1 MSPSLLLCLLA
12 LPAGGDPSETLA
24 LPEPVAGSS
33 TWAGSEAEL
42 ERVAAA
48 AEQAAEAGDP
58 LALSRLLLMTNL
70 GELLDRRGRSLA
82 GLQRIRQAKKVDPL
96 TRAQATFL
104 AAAKTEELGQLESA
118 REIRQSLG
126 LAERYWVIGPFDNS
140 AGGGHRAPFA
150 PELGLDLDAEVVG
163 KDRRLKWRSAGD
175 AAVLGT
181 LPISSLMY
189 PAKDSTAYAL
199 VAIESAVEQAA
210 AVRTGST
217 DALRLYLNGQEIYSS
232 EADRRA
238 ALDQDAAPVW
248 LPKGTSTLLVKCS
261 WIGRSARLYLR
272 VTAPDGS
279 PLPGVRLLGEEAEL
293 RRAIS
298 EAKARRPAA
307 PRKLTVSQVDAPI
320 DRAIEAAEKSPPR
333 PVAGAPDRLAE
344 LYALRSNLK
353 AVLSL
358 YDRRKLPTP
367 PVLDLL
373 RSIRRAPGEPWAW
386 TLYAFR
392 VAGTDKRRATA
403 ALEAA
408 LVVDPSFVP
417 ALEKLGSLA
426 LQSER
431 PVAAKTA
438 LSRALAKDPSY
449 DPARIS
455 LASALLA
462 EPLGAYE
469 ARALLAE
476 RPAASDAAAGAGPAL
491 EGTLARVVFDLGDRQ
506 RGAALGERALRRLF
520 KNRSLR
526 GLLIKAALDRA
537 DPGAALALVEDAIK
551 LEPGRLA
558 HRLARARILSASGD
572 EAGLKAAL
580 EILRADAQTFV
591 DAPAI
596 PRLAAELSLRRG
608 DVPQAIAAL
617 DRVAQLSPEDR
628 EARRHR
634 ASLMGERGELEDEY
648 SVDPLSYLGQ
658 APSAAERAWGASV
671 LFERTAVRLYE
682 NGTSSRFVQR
692 VARLGKASL
701 GDQLRREQIP
711 FSPSRENVEILSAEQ
726 IHPDG
731 EILKASR
738 ISEDGPRGKVGG
750 QYVDARSKLIEFDD
764 LRPGDLV
771 NLRYRVDSV
780 GPNIFGG
787 FFGEMNMI
795 EGQLPKER
803 VEVIALAPADRPLFP
818 GLIRAPAP
826 ELSIEGGVSK
836 MVWRKSDVPALE
848 PEPLSPPYTELGTTV
863 SVSTYQSW
871 DELAAWYAQLFKDQL
886 ELDDDS
892 RQAGRR
898 AIAGATTEAEKIRR
912 LYNYV
917 VKSTRYV
924 GIELGIHGWKPYKA
938 SEVHRRRYGDCKD
951 KATLLAALLRDNG
964 IEATVALVRTFDH
977 GGFPAGHASMWA
989 FNHAITYVPSAELYL
1004 DGTAEYSG
1012 SGELPYMDQGA
1023 FVLIVWPDGRFRLDS
1038 PPEATAA
1045 ENMNRSNYQAE
1056 ITAEGDL
1063 LLDGEEKFFGARAAS
1078 VRQEYEEPKTRK
1090 QELERALSMIS
1101 PGAEVLGQGFSDLSD
1116 LEATPSYRY
1125 QSALPRYAAING
1137 SSMIVPLTLFPHQV
1151 TTAYGA
1157 LAERK
1162 TDLVTTYAWSTR
1174 NVIHY
1179 KIPPGWRIESLPEGQ
1194 RVETPYA
1201 TLSQTVTKTEDGFTT
1216 DDTVTLL
1223 TRRVPRADYPAFRE
1237 ALGAIDRALERKVVL
1252 SR

>member
-1 MSPSLLLCLLA
+1 ML
-12 LPAGGDPSETLA
+12 
-24 LPEPVAGSS
+24 
-33 TWAGSEAEL
+33 
-42 ERVAAA
+42 

-58 LALSRLLLMTNL
+58 LALSRLLFMSNL
-70 GELLDRRGRSLA
+70 GELLDRRGRVLS
-82 GLQRIRQAKKVDPL
+82 GLNRIRQARKVDPL
-96 TRAQATFL
+96 ARAQATFL
-104 AAAKTEELGQLESA
+104 AAAKTEELGQLGA
-118 REIRQSLG
+118 AQEIRKPLG
-126 LAERYWVIGPFDNS
+126 LADHFWVMGPFDNS
-140 AGGGHRAPFA
+140 AGGGHRTPYD
-150 PELGLDLDAEVVG
+150 PERALDLDAEVLG

-175 AAVLGT
+175 AAGLGT
-181 LPISSLMY
+181 LPISSLMH
-189 PAKDSTAYAL
+189 PSKDSTAYAL
-199 VAIESAVEQAA
+199 VAIESPMEQAA
-210 AVRTGST
+210 AVRCGAT
-217 DALRLYLNGQEIYSS
+217 DAVKLFFNGQEIWAT
-232 EADRRA
+232 EGNRRA
-238 ALDQDAAPVW
+238 GFDQDAAPVW
-248 LPKGTSTLLVKCS
+248 LPKGRSTLLVKSS
-261 WIGRSARLYLR
+261 WLGRSARLYLR
-272 VTAPDGS
+272 LTAPDGS
-279 PLPGVRLLGEEAEL
+279 PLPGVRFLGEETEL
-293 RRAIS
+293 RQAIA
-298 EAKARRPAA
+298 EARARRPAA
-307 PRKLTVSQVDAPI
+307 PRKLTVSMVTAAL
-320 DRAIEAAEKSPPR
+320 DRAIAAAEKTPPKAA
-333 PVAGAPDRLAE
+333 PGLPDRLAE
-344 LYALRSNLK
+344 LYALRSNLS

-367 PVLDLL
+367 PVTDLL
-373 RSIRRAPGEPWAW
+373 RALRRAPNDPWAW

-392 VAGTDKRRATA
+392 IAGTDKRRATA

-408 LVVDPSFVP
+408 LVVDPGFVP

-431 PVAAKTA
+431 PLSAKTA

-455 LASALLA
+455 LASTLLA

-476 RPAASDAAAGAGPAL
+476 RPQGDAGPAL
-491 EGTLARVVFDLGDRQ
+491 EATLARVVFDLGDRQ
-506 RGAALGERALRRLF
+506 RGATLGEQALGRLF
-520 KNRSLR
+520 KSRSLR

-537 DPGAALALVEDAIK
+537 DPAAALALVEDAIK

-572 EAGLKAAL
+572 TAGLRAAL
-580 EILRADAQTFV
+580 GVLQADAQTFV

-596 PRLAAELSLRRG
+596 PRLAAELALRQG
-608 DVPQAIAAL
+608 DVPKAIAAL
-617 DRVAQLSPEDR
+617 DRVALLSPEDR

-634 ASLMGERGELEDEY
+634 ASLKGESGELEDEY

-658 APSAAERAWGASV
+658 PPSPAEQAWGASV
-671 LFERTAVRLYE
+671 LLERTAVRLYE

-692 VARLGKASL
+692 VTRLAKASL
-701 GDQLRREQIP
+701 GDLVRRDQIA

-731 EILKASR
+731 EVLKASR

-750 QYVDARSKLIEFDD
+750 QYIDARSKQIEFDD
-764 LRPGDLV
+764 VRPGDLL

-787 FFGEMNMI
+787 FFGDMNVI

-818 GLIRAPAP
+818 GVIRAPAP

-836 MVWRKSDVPALE
+836 MIWRRTDVPALE

-871 DELAAWYAQLFKDQL
+871 DELAAWYAQLFRDQM

-892 RQAGRR
+892 REAGRR
-898 AIAGATTEAEKIRR
+898 AVAGATSEAEKIRR

-917 VKSTRYV
+917 VKNTRYV

-964 IEATVALVRTFDH
+964 IEATIALVRTFDH

-1045 ENMNRSNYQAE
+1045 ENMNRSSYQAE
-1056 ITAEGDL
+1056 ITPEGDL
-1063 LLDGEEKFFGARAAS
+1063 LLEGEEKFFGARAAS

-1101 PGAEVLGQGFSDLSD
+1101 PGAEVLDQDFSDLSD
-1116 LEATPSYRY
+1116 LEASPSYRY
-1125 QSALPRYAAING
+1125 KSALPRYAAING
-1137 SSMIVPLTLFPHQV
+1137 ASMVLPLTLFPHQV

-1174 NVIHY
+1174 NLIHY
-1179 KIPPGWRIESLPEGQ
+1179 KLPPGWKIEALPEGQ

-1201 TLSQTVTKTEDGFTT
+1201 TLSQIVTKTDDGFTT

-1223 TRRVPRADYPAFRE
+1223 ARRVPRADYPAFRE